1 LETTDAAISVAESAI
16 RPRTEFVKKSS
27 LLRPPMPAD
36 QQKNAAGD
44 CTDQCPWVNWEYGP
58 SAVY

>member
-1 LETTDAAISVAESAI
+1 LETTDAVISVAESAI

-36 QQKNAAGD
+36 QQKNAADD
-44 CTDQCPWVNWEYGP
+44 CTDQCPW
-58 SAVY
+58 